1 MARPLKFDRDAVIEM
16 AMHEIWRA
24 GYAATSVNAMSEK
37 LGLTR
42 SSYYNAFGS
51 RADLFKAALAA
62 YSAQSPDRALQDAPG
77 AGGTRKHL
85 TGIFRAACAA
95 RAGDPEGR
103 GCMMIN
109 ALCELV
115 GGPEPELS
123 QLLVSSVLNTVQRLE
138 ALLEA
143 GVASGELPDTTDC
156 HATALALQTLLMGL
170 NAMSKAVRSED
181 DLWLAARTTLAAL
194 DLLDT

>member
-1 MARPLKFDRDAVIEM
+1 MARPLKFNRDAAIET
-16 AMHEIWRA
+16 AMHEIWRS
-24 GYAATSVNAMSEK
+24 GYEATSVNAMSEK

-62 YSAQSPDRALQDAPG
+62 YFAQSPDRALQDLPG

-85 TGIFRAACAA
+85 TNLFRAACAA

-109 ALCELV
+109 ALCELA
-115 GGPEPELS
+115 GGPEAELS
-123 QLLVSSVLNTVQRLE
+123 KLLVSSVLDTARLFQDC
-138 ALLEA
+138 LEA
-143 GVASGELPDTTDC
+143 GVASGELPQTTDC
-156 HATALALQTLLMGL
+156 HAKALALQSLLMGL